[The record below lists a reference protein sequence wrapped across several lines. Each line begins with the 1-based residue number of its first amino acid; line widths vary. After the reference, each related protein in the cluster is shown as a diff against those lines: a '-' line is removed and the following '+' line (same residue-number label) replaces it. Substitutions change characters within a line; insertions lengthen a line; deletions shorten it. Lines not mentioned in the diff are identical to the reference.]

1 LYGAIDCYGCDI
13 STFRIKKPQGRRRDT
28 SKYSQNN
35 SKYCGYKRNIKY
47 ILIFQKK
54 QIRSFHMN
62 RSAVCIFVGVLV
74 GAAAT
79 YGVMKNKDKII
90 EKFEELEGK
99 LKSKGMTAEKA
110 KEVYQK
116 VFDNVRASMDKIKE
130 ILHSKNIA
138 DMDKE
143 QILKETEALKAKV
156 DKLS

>member
-1 LYGAIDCYGCDI
+1 
-13 STFRIKKPQGRRRDT
+13 
-28 SKYSQNN
+28 
-35 SKYCGYKRNIKY
+35 
-47 ILIFQKK
+47 
-54 QIRSFHMN
+54 
-62 RSAVCIFVGVLV
+62 
-74 GAAAT
+74 
-79 YGVMKNKDKII
+79 MKNKDKIV